1 MVFGKVAS
9 CLAFQFNLHGMNSGL
24 FCEREKN
31 FTFYFSRKTFVNFN
45 EISRLQAFFPL
56 LFPDSKCNLSPIFE
70 CISRR
75 CRNVEHKKC
84 WTRVEGEC
92 QQQSIMHEMQ
102 RKRVLG
108 VKGFSFCIR
117 VELRPCKPQL
127 SKKTPEKVNETKKQ
141 TRVMQLTLLLYVA
154 D

>member
-9 CLAFQFNLHGMNSGL
+9 CLAFQFNLHGMNSAFFL
-24 FCEREKN
+24 RAREKLHFLFLKKNFCEFQWN
-31 FTFYFSRKTFVNFN
+31 FSIANVFSA
-45 EISRLQAFFPL
+45 S
-56 LFPDSKCNLSPIFE
+56 FPDSKCNLSPIFE

-108 VKGFSFCIR
+108 VKGFSFAFVWSCAR
-117 VELRPCKPQL
+117 ASRSWVRKHL
-127 SKKTPEKVNETKKQ
+127 KKWMKQ
-141 TRVMQLTLLLYVA
+141 RNRLEVCS
-154 D
+154 